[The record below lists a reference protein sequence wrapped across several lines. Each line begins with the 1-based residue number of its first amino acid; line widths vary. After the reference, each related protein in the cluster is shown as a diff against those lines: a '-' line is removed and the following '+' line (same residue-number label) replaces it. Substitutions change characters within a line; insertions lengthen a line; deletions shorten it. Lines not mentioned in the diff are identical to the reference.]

1 MKRVGKI
8 ICILIIAVLIAI
20 MIISNNASAENCN
33 VKLSASDTVTA
44 GNAITVSMT
53 LSEAT
58 TMLNGTLSYE
68 PEKFTFNGAS
78 TNAQQGG
85 GQFSW
90 NENGNNI
97 AFIFLGQST
106 TEGGQ
111 DYTLTNITFS
121 FTANTGIEEQT
132 NGNFNLLE
140 LDVIASEQHTL
151 EQMKDNDS
159 IISKSIS
166 ITPKSETG
174 DPPLP
179 TDPTDPTDPTNPTN
193 PTSGG
198 TNGNVSKNPSN
209 GVVTNGGNSS
219 STTNEAVPA
228 TGESSVGTITVLI
241 IVTLLVASVVF
252 RRKSRIR

>member
-132 NGNFNLLE
+132 
-140 LDVIASEQHTL
+140 
-151 EQMKDNDS
+151 M
-159 IISKSIS
+159 
-166 ITPKSETG
+166 
-174 DPPLP
+174 
-179 TDPTDPTDPTNPTN
+179 
-193 PTSGG
+193 
-198 TNGNVSKNPSN
+198 
-209 GVVTNGGNSS
+209 
-219 STTNEAVPA
+219 
-228 TGESSVGTITVLI
+228 
-241 IVTLLVASVVF
+241 VTLTY
-252 RRKSRIR
+252 